1 MKQLFEWLKESANHP
16 LVKSCIFHYEF
27 EFIHPFQD
35 GNGRIGRLWQSLIL
49 QNWKEIFAW
58 LPVETLIHENQEEYY
73 KMLQIADNEGESTV
87 FVEFMLEMIRDA
99 LVEISYAQNNNDV
112 VTNVVTN
119 VATNVATN
127 EEKMISLL
135 RQDGTLSAKE
145 LALSIDITQRQAQ
158 RILAKL
164 KEQGRIVRHGATKNG
179 FWEVVE

>member
-1 MKQLFEWLKESANHP
+1 
-16 LVKSCIFHYEF
+16 
-27 EFIHPFQD
+27 
-35 GNGRIGRLWQSLIL
+35 
-49 QNWKEIFAW
+49 
-58 LPVETLIHENQEEYY
+58 
-73 KMLQIADNEGESTV
+73 MLQIADNEGESTV

-112 VTNVVTN
+112 VTNVV
-119 VATNVATN
+119 TNVATN

>member
-1 MKQLFEWLKESANHP
+1 MKQLFDWLKESANHP

-35 GNGRIGRLWQSLIL
+35 GNGRIGRLWQSLML

-73 KMLQIADNEGESTV
+73 KMLQIADNKGESTV

-119 VATNVATN
+119 VATN

-145 LALSIDITQRQAQ
+145 LALSIDITQR
-158 RILAKL
+158 
-164 KEQGRIVRHGATKNG
+164 
-179 FWEVVE
+179 